1 MIFGK
6 SALMLLAVFANTLF
20 LLSFIFVQR
29 GNVPFRNYKLLSFI
43 PDLPVFGISLFLGCQ
58 KLSIL
63 CIQIFD
69 FWNLLNAKLIKC
81 CLRCFMKCQFFTV
94 CFKEL
99 FAVSGLP
106 VLFVSAPW

>member
-29 GNVPFRNYKLLSFI
+29 GNVPFRNCKLLSFI

-81 CLRCFMKCQFFTV
+81 CLRCFMKSQLFTMR
-94 CFKEL
+94 FKEL